1 MKLSEKKRRII
12 PVIFLVLGIILV
24 AAGIFRGEALTVF
37 NKATRI
43 CMECIGIG

>member
-1 MKLSEKKRRII
+1 MNTDKRRLII
-12 PVIFLVLGIILV
+12 TSLLFVVGIVLVILGL
-24 AAGIFRGEALTVF
+24 FRGEALTVF